1 VTHAEKAKVA
11 IFSCPLDTPKTET
24 KGTVLIS
31 NGEELKAFAKQ
42 EEERLE
48 TVFRDIANT
57 GVKVVVTGSGIGE
70 MALHFLNRYNL
81 VAVKVLSK
89 FDLRRLCKAT
99 GATALARLVR
109 PPLLFTLFHSLLT
122 SFPSFSPQGAPIP
135 EEIGK
140 CDVVETVEIGG
151 DRVTVFRQEEEESAM
166 ATLVVRGAT
175 QNMMDDIERAVDDGV
190 NVIKLLLKDG
200 RLLPGA
206 GATEIE
212 LSRRIQAFGQKS
224 PGLDQYAIKKFGE
237 AFEVIPRTLC
247 DNAGID
253 SVDIIS
259 QLYAQHQNGKVS
271 FGVDIEEEEKGVCDV
286 VEKKIFDAHQAK
298 YWAIK
303 FATDAAMT
311 ILKVDQIIMSKPAG
325 GPKPR
330 DNPNWDED

>member
-1 VTHAEKAKVA
+1 
-11 IFSCPLDTPKTET
+11 
-24 KGTVLIS
+24 
-31 NGEELKAFAKQ
+31 
-42 EEERLE
+42 
-48 TVFRDIANT
+48 
-57 GVKVVVTGSGIGE
+57 
-70 MALHFLNRYNL
+70 
-81 VAVKVLSK
+81 
-89 FDLRRLCKAT
+89 
-99 GATALARLVR
+99 
-109 PPLLFTLFHSLLT
+109 
-122 SFPSFSPQGAPIP
+122 
-135 EEIGK
+135 
-140 CDVVETVEIGG
+140 VETVEIGG

-190 NVIKLLLKDG
+190 NVIKVLLKDG

-253 SVDIIS
+253 GGDVIS
-259 QLYAQHQNGKVS
+259 QLYAAHQSGKMS
-271 FGVDIEEEEKGVCDV
+271 MGVDVEQDEKGVCDV
-286 VEKKIFDAHQAK
+286 TEKQIFDAYQAK